1 MTDTAV
7 SYVRGPLPR
16 GDEARALLAGLGVL
30 ERLQA
35 ARTAFVKLNLCA
47 AQRYDADTGVC
58 TGAAA
63 VAELVRLL
71 RDCAPQLE
79 IAAGDS
85 DSTGY
90 GFAHDKFAHQG
101 LAETAAREGFR
112 LVDLTRDQTVL
123 VPCQGA
129 FFGEVPL
136 ARAVAEADVYVSL
149 SKIKTHNITRVTG
162 TLKNGF
168 GLLPQGDKKRYHP
181 YLDAVLADLYRVRP
195 PLLCVLDG
203 RPAME
208 GNGPIHGQPRDLGL
222 TLLGNDALATDAE
235 MCRLMGLDPAGVSH
249 LRHLARALGR
259 DVREP
264 ARLAGAEPRPSVA
277 RFAEPPGS
285 QRRLIRLGLRVQSV
299 GANVEELGHLVHF
312 ARKLGDLQK
321 VRRFAGRVFRKGRL
335 F

>member
-1 MTDTAV
+1 MSDTTV
-7 SYVRGPLPR
+7 SYVRGALPDGER
-16 GDEARALLAGLGVL
+16 ARQLLADLGVL

-35 ARTAFVKLNLCA
+35 ARTVFIKLNLCA

-58 TGAAA
+58 TGTAA
-63 VAELVRLL
+63 VGELVRLL
-71 RDCAPQLE
+71 RAAAPHLE

-90 GFAHDKFAHQG
+90 GFAHDKFARQG
-101 LAETAAREGFR
+101 LAEAAARDGYR
-112 LVDLTRDQTVL
+112 LVDLTRDRTVL
-123 VPCQGA
+123 VPCAGA
-129 FFGEVPL
+129 FFNEVPL
-136 ARAVAEADVYVSL
+136 AAAVAEADVHVSL

-162 TLKNGF
+162 TLKNAF

-181 YLDAVLADLYRVRP
+181 YLDAVLTDLYRVRP

-208 GNGPIHGQPRDLGL
+208 GNGPIHGQPRDLDL

-259 DVREP
+259 DVRAP
-264 ARLAGAEPRPSVA
+264 ARLVGEEPRPTVP

-285 QRRLIRLGLRVQSV
+285 QRRLIRLGLRVQSL